1 LLLSLIS
8 LDLLQAVTPAL
19 KVNYLGL
26 NWLHWGWAFAA
37 VPQLAAYVGSV
48 GTAALLHRWE
58 PETGEEAKIQPG
70 LVAIAFG
77 GLLLIGRAIFAANV
91 PVHQL
96 GLALGILGWSSGW
109 LGQRSHRAFGHAI
122 GIALMLVGWLAT
134 ASVIPP
140 WQAISIGGLAASLF
154 WQRLQQHW
162 RQKDLLVLLSIGL
175 VSFGLAW
182 WCFPWSWRLTLMKA
196 MQNGGIPPADVALA
210 GLWLFLYLWLAL
222 AFARYLRQREQPQ
235 LVKITEQFSLI
246 VGLAVSVVAIWHP
259 LVRSLYFSFGF
270 ATLVATLFKR
280 RQIPP
285 LLAYLT
291 QIAGIA
297 ALLSWISWFFPN
309 LEQLQLAFLLLA
321 LAIAL
326 WSFCA
331 FASPNLWQ
339 KSSWHLG
346 LGLAAWSYGLLL
358 EHATMKFDAVHWGLY
373 WLLIPTA
380 LILLSFRPNFA
391 QPRLTAGLG
400 IVAVLAA
407 QTLTVWRVQPFL
419 VSLGVGTILLVLA
432 SQKLH
437 KFSVARLAVGFGLIF
452 SGIAS
457 QQLFRANF
465 DFFLWAAIALIGLAV
480 LRDIARAQR
489 PLLAQTYAIAFE
501 NWGAVLA
508 TITLCIMSIAVVFN
522 GFGWINTEASLP
534 GITRAAL
541 LITLVIGF
549 LYVWRRP
556 SNLGFYG
563 LAWAFELFLAAQA
576 LQIPEQFT
584 FLAAANVVVGLVA
597 QQVGD
602 RTVRR
607 MNPDSTA
614 EATFPF
620 SSWHIIP
627 ILFAGLGCEIAHR
640 EFTATTG
647 LYTLATGLTI
657 VGVGRRKAAFK
668 PLTFLGLL
676 TISGGA
682 FELLMHWLS
691 QFEGGQIGDGFA
703 VLTWLA
709 GAIAIVYLLFNRWLS
724 ARLRLEQS
732 QLDWVAHL
740 HWFAGSGLSLFALS
754 SGFSSTGTWLWIGAV
769 VVLAAYAA
777 WQGRT
782 QPIWVYLGFAQLG
795 LASHVLVGQV
805 LESSVL
811 APWGG
816 AIAALAALGVYN
828 LPWRRWGWSSQAWK
842 ISSVF
847 LPGAIVLLTYA
858 NVNIPSLLL
867 AAAVYAWFA
876 RTANQIRLSY
886 VSVLLADWAFLKFF
900 AEWKLT
906 EPIWFVAL
914 VTASL
919 LFVAQVDP
927 VFQPIE
933 RKEQRHW
940 LRCLAIALFCLTAL
954 YQSDGRLWYGFLVIL
969 LGIGLVLAGLMLRIR
984 AFLYVGTLTF
994 VLKLLRQLWLYI
1006 NDNSLL
1012 LWALGIV
1019 VGLLLIWIAATF
1031 EARRSQAIAVL
1042 RHWASELE
1050 IWE

>member
-1 LLLSLIS
+1 
-8 LDLLQAVTPAL
+8 
-19 KVNYLGL
+19 
-26 NWLHWGWAFAA
+26 
-37 VPQLAAYVGSV
+37 
-48 GTAALLHRWE
+48 
-58 PETGEEAKIQPG
+58 
-70 LVAIAFG
+70 
-77 GLLLIGRAIFAANV
+77 
-91 PVHQL
+91 
-96 GLALGILGWSSGW
+96 
-109 LGQRSHRAFGHAI
+109 
-122 GIALMLVGWLAT
+122 
-134 ASVIPP
+134 
-140 WQAISIGGLAASLF
+140 
-154 WQRLQQHW
+154 
-162 RQKDLLVLLSIGL
+162 
-175 VSFGLAW
+175 
-182 WCFPWSWRLTLMKA
+182 MKA
-196 MQNGGIPPADVALA
+196 MQSGGIPPSDVALA
-210 GLWLFLYLWLAL
+210 GLWLFLYLWLTL
-222 AFARYLRQREQPQ
+222 AFARYLHQREQPQ

-246 VGLAVSVVAIWHP
+246 VGLAISVVTIWHP
-259 LVRSLYFSFGF
+259 LARSLYFSFGF
-270 ATLVATLFKR
+270 ATLVAILLRR
-280 RQIPP
+280 RQTPP

-297 ALLSWISWFFPN
+297 ALLSWIVRFVPD
-309 LEQLQLAFLLLA
+309 LEQLQLAFLLLS

-331 FASPNLWQ
+331 FALPNIWQ

-358 EHATMKFDAVHWGLY
+358 EHVTEQFDAVHWGLY

-391 QPRLTAGLG
+391 QPRLTADLG

-419 VSLGVGTILLVLA
+419 VSLGVGTVLLGLA
-432 SQKLH
+432 SRKLH
-437 KFSVARLAVGFGLIF
+437 KFSVAQLTVGFGLVF

-457 QQLFRANF
+457 QQIFRANF

-480 LRDIARAQR
+480 LRDIARAH
-489 PLLAQTYAIAFE
+489 TYAIAFE
-501 NWGAVLA
+501 NWGAILA

-522 GFGWINTEASLP
+522 AFQWIDTSAALP
-534 GITRAAL
+534 GMTRAAL
-541 LITLVIGF
+541 LITLAIGF
-549 LYVWRRP
+549 LYLWRRP
-556 SNLGFYG
+556 NNLGFYG
-563 LAWAFELFLAAQA
+563 LAWAFELFLATQA
-576 LQIPEQFT
+576 LQIPERFT
-584 FLAAANVVVGLVA
+584 FLAASNVVVGLVA
-597 QQVGD
+597 QQAGD
-602 RTVRR
+602 RAVRR
-607 MNPDSTA
+607 INSDP
-614 EATFPF
+614 ATESAFPF
-620 SSWHIIP
+620 SSWHLIP
-627 ILFAGLGCEIAHR
+627 IFFAVLGWAIAHR

-657 VGVGRRKAAFK
+657 VGVGRRQAVLK

-676 TISGGA
+676 AISGGA
-682 FELLMHWLS
+682 FELLIHWLS
-691 QFEGGQIGDGFA
+691 QFEGGQTGDGLA
-703 VLTWLA
+703 VLTLLA
-709 GAIAIVYLLFNRWLS
+709 GAIAIGYLVCKRWLS
-724 ARLRLEQS
+724 ASLRLEQS
-732 QLDWVAHL
+732 QLNLVAHL
-740 HWFAGSGLSLFALS
+740 HWVTGTVLAIFGLS
-754 SGFSSTGTWLWIGAV
+754 SGLSSTGTWLWIGAV
-769 VVLAAYAA
+769 VVLAVYAA

-782 QPIWVYLGFAQLG
+782 QSIWVYLGFAQLG
-795 LASHVLVGQV
+795 LASHVLVAQ
-805 LESSVL
+805 LLDSSVL

-847 LPGAIVLLTYA
+847 LPGAIVLLTYER
-858 NVNIPSLLL
+858 VNIPSLLL

-906 EPIWFVAL
+906 EPIWLVAL

-969 LGIGLVLAGLMLRIR
+969 LGIGLVLAGLVLRIR

-1050 IWE
+1050 VWE